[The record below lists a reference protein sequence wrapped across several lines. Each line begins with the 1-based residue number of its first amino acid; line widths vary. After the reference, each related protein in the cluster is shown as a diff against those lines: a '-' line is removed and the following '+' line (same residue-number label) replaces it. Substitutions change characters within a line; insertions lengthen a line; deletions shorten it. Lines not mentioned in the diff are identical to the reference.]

1 MRTVQDT
8 APLPPPGKMVWPVE
22 EVTAHRSL
30 LASRRLLVLLVGLCL
45 VLAAAAGVTAYR
57 SQQRVT
63 DGSSAGAITSVEARA
78 SALPAAAALTEQVLS
93 YDWRTL
99 DADVAASRA
108 VLAPGLRGEFTEA
121 MSKVK
126 DQTLENKVQLT
137 ADVVA
142 TSIISA
148 SEERVEALV
157 FVNQTTRSEGAGTP
171 RVDQNRVRVT
181 LTPAGADWRVSRL
194 DSF

>member
-1 MRTVQDT
+1 MPSRPKV
-8 APLPPPGKMVWPVE
+8 VWPVE
-22 EVTAHRSL
+22 EVSAPRSPL
-30 LASRRLLVLLVGLCL
+30 DSRRLLVALVGLCL

-57 SQQRVT
+57 GQGRVA
-63 DGSSAGAITSVEARA
+63 DAASAGVITSVEARD

-99 DADVAASRA
+99 DADVAASQA
-108 VLAPGLRGEFTEA
+108 VLAPGLRSEFTEA
-121 MSKVK
+121 MSKVR
-126 DQTLENKVQLT
+126 DQTIENRVQLS
-137 ADVVA
+137 ADVVG

-148 SEERVEALV
+148 SEERVDALV

-171 RVDQNRVRVT
+171 RVDQNRVRVS
-181 LTPAGADWRVSRL
+181 LTPAGADWRVSKL